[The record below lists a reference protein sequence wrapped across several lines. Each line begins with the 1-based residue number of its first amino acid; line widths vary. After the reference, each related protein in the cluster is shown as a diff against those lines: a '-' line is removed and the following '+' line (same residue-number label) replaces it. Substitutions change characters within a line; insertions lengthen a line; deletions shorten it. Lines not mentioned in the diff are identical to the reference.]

1 MRISDSRRTAPS
13 PSLCARLVCAPLP
26 SRRCL
31 LLGALVLQLLGLALL
46 LPRLPPIP
54 RHALSAN
61 PLPRNFL
68 PRSVLKRNSLPR
80 DFRGKRAER
89 EEAEGL
95 EEDGAWR
102 LYQQWRGDLMGAGT
116 GGVTGRAGD
125 REQEAD
131 GERKKDAE
139 QQQQQGGEW
148 ERCGGVGDAASMR
161 SAAGM
166 MADDGPRHAMPPQM
180 KPGNTA
186 GGAAGSGGVR
196 YLMVEVNG
204 GLNQQRTAHGGAE
217 HLWRKCLRA
226 VTPARIAMASYAHQQ
241 REQRVGRSQQCGKA
255 NNSTTL
261 CTARCI
267 LSAAPS
273 LVLPP
278 PPRTPRHTAASG
290 PSLPMCWGQQLH
302 WGGTMVLLCA
312 AAAGRVVLHMTDAL
326 GALVNQGR
334 GDEGDRGVLC
344 RMLATAPPSCTG
356 SLGVGPAVAGLLG
369 LLPSLPDALVHGSV

>member
-1 MRISDSRRTAPS
+1 MSRSRSSSTTDGKRHGRQLQKRAPHGV
-13 PSLCARLVCAPLP
+13 P
-26 SRRCL
+26 
-31 LLGALVLQLLGLALL
+31 GHLALL
-46 LPRLPPIP
+46 AARGSTAHITSPEGVRVADRLGHAHFGQPPHGAQPVALRATRVRAAPLAVLPAAGRAP
-54 RHALSAN
+54 N

-102 LYQQWRGDLMGAGT
+102 LYQQWRGDLMGTGT

-139 QQQQQGGEW
+139 QQQQQQQQQQQGGEW

-204 GLNQQRTAHGGAE
+204 GLNQQRTAVRFF
-217 HLWRKCLRA
+217 LPC
-226 VTPARIAMASYAHQQ
+226 
-241 REQRVGRSQQCGKA
+241 
-255 NNSTTL
+255 ST
-261 CTARCI
+261 CPCI
-267 LSAAPS
+267 
-273 LVLPP
+273 
-278 PPRTPRHTAASG
+278 
-290 PSLPMCWGQQLH
+290 
-302 WGGTMVLLCA
+302 
-312 AAAGRVVLHMTDAL
+312 D
-326 GALVNQGR
+326 
-334 GDEGDRGVLC
+334 
-344 RMLATAPPSCTG
+344 
-356 SLGVGPAVAGLLG
+356 
-369 LLPSLPDALVHGSV
+369 

>member
-139 QQQQQGGEW
+139 QQQQQQQGGEW

-204 GLNQQRTAHGGAE
+204 GLNQQRTACVRGE
-217 HLWRKCLRA
+217 E
-226 VTPARIAMASYAHQQ
+226 QQ
-241 REQRVGRSQQCGKA
+241 GQHKLGEG
-255 NNSTTL
+255 
-261 CTARCI
+261 
-267 LSAAPS
+267 
-273 LVLPP
+273 
-278 PPRTPRHTAASG
+278 
-290 PSLPMCWGQQLH
+290 LPMCWGQQLH

-344 RMLATAPPSCTG
+344 QMLATAPPSCTG